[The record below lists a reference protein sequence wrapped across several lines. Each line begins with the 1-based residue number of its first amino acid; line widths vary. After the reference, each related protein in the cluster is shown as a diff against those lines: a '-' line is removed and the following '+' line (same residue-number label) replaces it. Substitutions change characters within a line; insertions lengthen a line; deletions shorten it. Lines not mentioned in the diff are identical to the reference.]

1 MSVASMQ
8 TSSLADIPTT
18 NLAVARRIMR
28 ALLPAETGIDSAI
41 IAQTDLI
48 GSIVRGRMEMGAS
61 IEVGHDAAVLA
72 AHSLARLFEAREDTI
87 KCHQRLAVTRDVL
100 GLDGS
105 DVGCGTDKLMGAGRK
120 ARAA

>member
-1 MSVASMQ
+1 MSVASIQ
-8 TSSLADIPTT
+8 TNSVAGIPTT
-18 NLAVARRIMR
+18 DLAVARRIMR

-41 IAQTDLI
+41 VAQTDLI
-48 GSIVRGRMEMGAS
+48 GSIVRGRMEMGAP
-61 IEVGHDAAVLA
+61 IELGHDAAVLA
-72 AHSLARLFEAREDTI
+72 AHSLAHLFEAREDTI

-105 DVGCGTDKLMGAGRK
+105 DVGCSMGKVSARK